1 MTYQTEI
8 AESQQ
13 EPFPE
18 FFEFEQGG
26 NYERYTSFN
35 ESLVFRGV
43 TYAAAPIRRGTFSYD
58 TQFGSVNVDITA
70 PISDIFAAYIGNLP
84 IEPVNVVIYRA
95 IKSDLTDYIILF
107 TGTVKMVTVKDRTA
121 TAKLEANSSWLF
133 SKIPNVIYQAF
144 CNHDVFDTG
153 CALLETNWEVIA
165 TITTISG
172 YNIESATFGGFADGY
187 FTGGNVRLST
197 DFRLVTN
204 HVGNVLSL
212 QLPFDLRLQVGNDVV
227 VLPGCDGNPSTCVNK
242 YDNLLKFLGMPYIPS
257 NNPAVWGF
265 R

>member
-133 SKIPNVIYQAF
+133 SKIPNIIYQAF

-153 CALLETNWEVIA
+153 CGLIESNWDVVA

-212 QLPFDLRLQVGNDVV
+212 QLPFDARLEINDDVV
-227 VLPGCDGNPSTCVNK
+227 VLPGCDGAPETCVNK
-242 YDNLLKFLGMPYIPS
+242 YNNLLRFLGMPYIPS

>member
-1 MTYQTEI
+1 MTYQSEI
-8 AESQQ
+8 KESQQ

-18 FFEFEQGG
+18 FYELEQGG
-26 NYERYTSFN
+26 VYERYTSYN

-43 TYAAAPIRRGTFSYD
+43 TYAAAPINRGSFSYD

-70 PISDIFAAYIGNLP
+70 PITDIFAAYIGNLP

-95 IKSDLTDYIILF
+95 IKSDLTDYVIIF
-107 TGTVKMVTVKDRTA
+107 TGTVKTVTIKNRQA

-133 SKIPNVIYQAF
+133 AKMPNVIYQAF
-144 CNHDVFDTG
+144 CNHDVFDSG
-153 CALLETNWEVIA
+153 CGLIESTWEVIA

-172 YNIESATFGGFADGY
+172 YNIESSTFGTFTDQY
-187 FTGGNVRLST
+187 FTGGVIKFGT

-212 QLPFDLRLQVGNDVV
+212 QLPFDLRLQIDDDVV
-227 VLPGCDGNPSTCVNK
+227 ALPGCDGAPETCLNK
-242 YDNLLKFLGMPYIPS
+242 FDNLLRFLGMPYIPS
-257 NNPAVWGF
+257 NNPVVWGF